1 MRHIARW
8 DLDKTYLRTEF
19 DTLRDIVRTA
29 FERAD
34 EKRTN
39 PGAGTLMREMVKAG
53 NEVHVLSGSPEQMRK
68 RIEEKLRLDG
78 VTWHSLTLKP
88 NLKNI
93 LRLRLRAVKDQLGYK
108 LPMLLAARASIEV
121 PDGDALPR
129 ETLFGDDSEADVF
142 VYALFAD
149 FLSGKLEQ
157 ELLVEVMERGL
168 VYEDVLEQ
176 SVRSMNS
183 IVRGDVVERIFIHLE
198 GQSPP
203 SDFHIYGPRVVPF
216 YNYFQAALVL
226 HEDDRISSEG
236 VLRVATELLRE
247 HRFNGERLAR
257 SHQELARR
265 GHLRGTRVAQL
276 EASLARE
283 PRGPFRTDLEMFVEQ
298 LPKLSKEAESR
309 FDPKPDLSIP
319 DYVALVE
326 HHNNRRRKHR

>member
-88 NLKNI
+88 NLKNL

-108 LPMLLAARASIEV
+108 LPMLLQARSELV
-121 PDGDALPR
+121 LTDGEALPQ

-142 VYALFAD
+142 VYAIFAD
-149 FLSGKLEQ
+149 FLSGKLTED
-157 ELLVEVMERGL
+157 LLVEVMERGH
-168 VYEDVLEQ
+168 VYEDVVEA
-176 SVRSMNS
+176 SVRSMRS
-183 IVRGDVVERIFIHLE
+183 IVRGDAVERIFIHLE

-203 SDFHIYGPRVVPF
+203 SQFHVYGPRVVPF

-226 HEDDRISSEG
+226 HEDDRISAEG
-236 VLRVATELLRE
+236 VLRVATELLRD

-257 SHQELARR
+257 SHQELAKR
-265 GHLRGTRVAQL
+265 GHLRGTRVPAL
-276 EASLARE
+276 EAALAKE
-283 PRGPFRTDLEMFVEQ
+283 PRGPFRTDLEMFIDQ
-298 LPKLSKEAESR
+298 LPKLSQEAESR
-309 FDPKPDLSIP
+309 YDPKPDLSVP

-326 HHNNRRRKHR
+326 HHNTRRKHR